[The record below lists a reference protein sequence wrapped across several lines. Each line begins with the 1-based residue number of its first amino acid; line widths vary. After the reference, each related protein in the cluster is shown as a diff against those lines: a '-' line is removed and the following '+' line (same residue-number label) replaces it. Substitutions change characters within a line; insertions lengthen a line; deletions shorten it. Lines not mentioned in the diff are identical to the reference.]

1 MTMFGLNTISATA
14 GTPRNLHRRLQ
25 RGRGFIIRVVVFSL
39 VQLLVIYQWHHHH
52 HHHNRYDAVVC
63 SDALPS
69 LLYQQQPAILP
80 TTHRRKLAS
89 VKLITPTVYSNVN
102 YDAVAGLQRPFYIWN
117 RTFPCFPME
126 HNWDDIQQLRK
137 PTNRGFLYFKARK
150 AGSSTVAGVALRI
163 ARNMAQRLQVDTPHC
178 HTRYGHPPA
187 HLLKY
192 FQRDKSNSFLWSII
206 REPTKR
212 LVSEFFHFPVSRW
225 KLEPTVQNFKAYVH
239 NWTPEIHNY
248 YLQFMSTEE
257 PFNGNSE
264 QEMTQAVAKIM
275 DEYNFIGI
283 TERMH
288 ESLVCLQ
295 MILNL
300 TISDILYLSAKQNG
314 GFDDGLFAG
323 TCHYIMPTFITPEI
337 KKHLDSNVWT
347 QYTQGDNLLYV
358 TVNRSLDLTIDAL
371 GREQFQ
377 MKVRQ
382 YQAALQFAQSK
393 CNNVTFP
400 CSQGGILNN
409 KHDCYLWDSGCGYAC
424 LDKVAKELG
433 LE

>member
-1 MTMFGLNTISATA
+1 MFALNTIAATA
-14 GTPRNLHRRLQ
+14 GTPRKQHKRL
-25 RGRGFIIRVVVFSL
+25 RHSKGFIFRVVFSL
-39 VQLLVIYQWHHHH
+39 VQFGAIYQWHQQHH
-52 HHHNRYDAVVC
+52 RYDAVVC
-63 SDALPS
+63 NDALPS
-69 LLYQQQPAILP
+69 LLDQQPAIP
-80 TTHRRKLAS
+80 THRRKPDSA
-89 VKLITPTVYSNVN
+89 KLTIPTVYNNVD
-102 YDAVAGLQRPFYIWN
+102 YDAVARLQRPFHPWN
-117 RTFPCFPME
+117 RTFPCFPAE
-126 HNWDDIQQLRK
+126 HNWNDLVQIRQ
-137 PTNRGFLYFKARK
+137 PTDRGFLYFKARK

-163 ARNMAQRLQVDTPHC
+163 ARNMAQRLKVDTPHC

-212 LVSEFFHFPVSRW
+212 HVSEFFHFPVSRW
-225 KLEPTVQNFKAYVH
+225 KLEPTAQNFKAYVH
-239 NWTPEIHNY
+239 WTPDIHNY
-248 YLQFMSTEE
+248 YLQFMSTK
-257 PFNGNSE
+257 E
-264 QEMTQAVAKIM
+264 QFAGTSVHEMTQAVASIM

-314 GFDDGLFAG
+314 GFDDGLSG
-323 TCHYIMPTFITPEI
+323 GRCYYIMPTYISPSI
-337 KKHLDSNVWT
+337 KKHLESDVWK
-347 QYTQGDNLLYV
+347 QYTKGDNLLYA

-371 GREQFQ
+371 GRKQFQ
-377 MKVRQ
+377 IKLQQ

-400 CSQGGILNN
+400 CSPGGVLND
-409 KHDCYLWDSGCGYAC
+409 KHDCYLWDSGCGYTC
-424 LDKVAKELG
+424 LDQVAKDLG